1 MRLECCLQQS
11 LSMSRLLR
19 LLLAA
24 ATLAACGATGERIF
38 NNPLPA
44 DAQERAGA
52 HGGTMAGAGGTFKS
66 N

>member
-1 MRLECCLQQS
+1 
-11 LSMSRLLR
+11 MSRLLL
-19 LLLAA
+19 LLLAT
-24 ATLAACGATGERIF
+24 ATLAACGTAGGRIF
-38 NNPLPA
+38 NDPLPA

>member
-1 MRLECCLQQS
+1 
-11 LSMSRLLR
+11 MSRLLL

-24 ATLAACGATGERIF
+24 ATLAACGTTGERIF